1 MRTLLLLQK
10 TMTKTKPKT
19 KIFFSEDRFWE
30 LLFLANYYLTVE
42 FYIII
47 CTTCTLFHLFH
58 SIDVSQNHAIFLETG
73 KAPNNKTMKKLRVTI
88 QIKRRR
94 KTQWMLV
101 IGGFSIKG
109 LTLPIWIID
118 LHTFSLK
125 GAARV
130 SKENENVCLGL
141 GFSGR
146 WISMLW
152 HPSAEIRLA

>member
-10 TMTKTKPKT
+10 TMTKTKTKT

-73 KAPNNKTMKKLRVTI
+73 KAPNNKTMKKPCVTI

-94 KTQWMLV
+94 KNSVNAGYWWFFHQRADFTHLNNWFAYFFPQR
-101 IGGFSIKG
+101 G
-109 LTLPIWIID
+109 
-118 LHTFSLK
+118 
-125 GAARV
+125 RV
-130 SKENENVCLGL
+130 SKENENVFLGL

-146 WISMLW
+146 RILMLW
-152 HPSAEIRLA
+152 HPSTEIRLA

>member
-10 TMTKTKPKT
+10 TMTKTKTKT

-73 KAPNNKTMKKLRVTI
+73 KAPNNKTMKKPCVTI
-88 QIKRRR
+88 QIKRKE

-118 LHTFSLK
+118 LHTFFPQR
-125 GAARV
+125 GRV
-130 SKENENVCLGL
+130 SKENENVFLGL

-146 WISMLW
+146 RILMLW
-152 HPSAEIRLA
+152 HPSTEIRLA